1 MCLPFDWNSQRWL
14 ISLLRSS
21 FNKQTLYSN
30 FSKPITIPKFWFRK
44 RDSSKGLH
52 HLVAEDTGD
61 LFYPRSTRGYERLED
76 NVHPFNHTQK
86 IMINRRWPKHRM
98 NRIDVKQIIKG
109 NKACM
114 IRKNFWNKAFRC
126 WKIWDKPVC
135 SYYEM

>member
-98 NRIDVKQIIKG
+98 NRIDVKQIIKRQ
-109 NKACM
+109 KKHAWYVR
-114 IRKNFWNKAFRC
+114 IFRT
-126 WKIWDKPVC
+126 KRSDAAK
-135 SYYEM
+135 YEIN